1 MMHKGGV
8 RCIDGNMPAELQQK
22 VNKLLDE
29 FGALVQGTSQERR
42 LQRAVVRSLLTCSL
56 VVILDKNSLFILAQP
71 HFEMSSSL
79 FMHVSEKELTPQQAL
94 NSARWEFGLEDPF
107 LIVFPS
113 ALLEQDEVQRRAAL
127 ESIAVAHV
135 DSEFQRVIKM
145 TSLIQISPLFGPASY
160 SVDERLAFVLM
171 PFAEDLTRIYT
182 SIIKP
187 TAEAEA
193 IGLVCRRADDF
204 KTNKAIIQDI
214 WKAIC
219 ESRVVIADLTNLNPN
234 VMYELGIAHT
244 VGKETILIY
253 QRGGEKDPT
262 FPFDLAHIRRIE
274 YEDSATGGKKLEIEL
289 SDTLNS
295 ILKPTA
301 IS

>member
-1 MMHKGGV
+1 MMHKGARTTG
-8 RCIDGNMPAELQQK
+8 GNMPAELQQK

-29 FGALVQGTSQERR
+29 FGVLVQGISQERH
-42 LQRAVVRSLLTCSL
+42 LQRAVVRSRLTCSL
-56 VVILDKNSLFILAQP
+56 VAVLDQDNLFILTQR
-71 HFEMSSSL
+71 HFGMPSSL
-79 FMHVSEKELTPQQAL
+79 FFHVPEKQLTPQQAL
-94 NSARWEFGLEDPF
+94 DVARWEFGLEDLF
-107 LIVFPS
+107 LITFPNQ
-113 ALLEQDEVQRRAAL
+113 LLEQDEVQRRPAL
-127 ESIAVAHV
+127 EAIATVHV

-145 TSLIQISPLFGPASY
+145 TSLIQINPLFGPASY

-171 PFAEDLTRIYT
+171 SFTEDLTRIYT

-187 TAEAEA
+187 TVEAK
-193 IGLVCRRADDF
+193 GLVCHRADDF

-219 ESRVVIADLTNLNPN
+219 EARLIIADITDLNPN

-253 QRGGEKDPT
+253 QRGRGKDPK

-274 YEDSATGGKKLEIEL
+274 YEDSASGGKNLELDL
-289 SDTLNS
+289 SATLSS
-295 ILKPTA
+295 ILKPSA

>member
-1 MMHKGGV
+1 MMHKGARTVG
-8 RCIDGNMPAELQQK
+8 GNMPAELQQK

-29 FGALVQGTSQERR
+29 FGILVQRISQERH

-56 VVILDKNSLFILAQP
+56 VAILDKNSLFILAQR
-71 HFEMSSSL
+71 HFGMPSSL
-79 FMHVSEKELTPQQAL
+79 FIHVPKEQLTPQQAL
-94 NSARWEFGLEDPF
+94 SSARWEFGLEDPF
-107 LIVFPS
+107 LIAFPS
-113 ALLEQDEVQRRAAL
+113 ALLEQDKVQRQSAL
-127 ESIAVAHV
+127 EAIAVAHIY
-135 DSEFQRVIKM
+135 SEFQRMIKM
-145 TSLIQISPLFGPASY
+145 TSLIQINPLFGPASY

-171 PFAEDLTRIYT
+171 PFAKDLTRIYI

-187 TAEAEA
+187 AVEAT
-193 IGLVCRRADDF
+193 GLVCRRADDF

-219 ESRVVIADLTNLNPN
+219 EARVVIADLTDLNPN

-253 QRGGEKDPT
+253 QRGRGKDPK

-274 YEDSATGGKKLEIEL
+274 YEDSATGGKKLELDL
-289 SDTLNS
+289 SKTLES

-301 IS
+301 VS